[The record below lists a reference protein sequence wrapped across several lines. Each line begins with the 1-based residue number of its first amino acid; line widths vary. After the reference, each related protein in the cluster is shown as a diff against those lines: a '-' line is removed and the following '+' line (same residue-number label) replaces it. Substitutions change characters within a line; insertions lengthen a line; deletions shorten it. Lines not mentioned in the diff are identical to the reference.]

1 MIQIDHVHL
10 IVRTRG
16 RPASRGGTDTTPPPL
31 LHLHLK
37 EILIDSA
44 DEQWK
49 TVSVVE
55 LLARRKEQHQA
66 HVLRQQQQAGQPVQA
81 ELIDVRKLI
90 RVGSIT
96 IGLGV
101 AVEADSWWGVKL
113 SELDAQLPPSMFGTR
128 VMPLLNLSLGI
139 DRLPFRT
146 FVDLCNRLNVYS
158 DVRFA
163 LRIAT
168 KRGDERH
175 RVRQRRR

>member
-16 RPASRGGTDTTPPPL
+16 RPAQKGGTDTTPPPL

-37 EILIDSA
+37 DILIDSA

-49 TVSVVE
+49 VVSVVE
-55 LLARRKEQHQA
+55 LLARRKEQHQRY
-66 HVLRQQQQAGQPVQA
+66 VLRQQQQQQAGQPAQA

-90 RVGSIT
+90 RVGAIT

-113 SELDAQLPPSMFGTR
+113 SDLEAQLPASMFGTR
-128 VMPLLNLSLGI
+128 VMPLLNLSLGSFHFSCA
-139 DRLPFRT
+139 FRICKI
-146 FVDLCNRLNVYS
+146 FFLL
-158 DVRFA
+158 
-163 LRIAT
+163 
-168 KRGDERH
+168 
-175 RVRQRRR
+175 